1 MDNGLSY
8 TKEHCSVCDAVHT
21 MLDGGDIIDCMI
33 YYRHNI
39 EPKEIRE
46 EREAKI
52 EVWDPVKKEW
62 NYKVRK

>member
-1 MDNGLSY
+1 
-8 TKEHCSVCDAVHT
+8 

-46 EREAKI
+46 EREAKV